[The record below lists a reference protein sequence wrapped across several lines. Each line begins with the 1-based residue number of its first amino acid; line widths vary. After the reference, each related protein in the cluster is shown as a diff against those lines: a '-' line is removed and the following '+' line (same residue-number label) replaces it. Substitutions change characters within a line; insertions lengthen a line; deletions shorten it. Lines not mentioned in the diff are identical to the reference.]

1 MPDGITTLG
10 RYAFNSCTS
19 LETINL
25 PNSITVMGM
34 NCFSGCSSLKS
45 VTLPSG
51 IYYVSSEC
59 FSDCRN
65 LVSVNFPA
73 NGNLYKL
80 SSSCFSGC
88 TSLASVTLPGNIKDL
103 DIRCFMN
110 CKSLKQVILS
120 EGTTGLGL
128 GCFTNCTS
136 LESITF
142 PESINGIGMYCF
154 DGCTSLFSVTCP
166 WENIDTVSVSG
177 DAFRGIFSEAILNV
191 PKGTEE
197 MYKAVEPWKSFNR
210 FAVYDKT
217 GTGVGLSDILAD
229 EFGVELS
236 NGGQTVA
243 VSGLA
248 NGAKVSLYTTDGMLL
263 STDNASDS
271 GTAMLDTKNEHGV
284 LILKIGSK
292 GHKIIVN

>member
-1 MPDGITTLG
+1 MKRIINLLFAIVFALPLYSQEIATIDGIKYFLYNGEATIMEQDNPVSG
-10 RYAFNSCTS
+10 SIVIPEIVSYNNNSYVVVSIADRAFSEKSITS
-19 LETINL
+19 IKL
-25 PNSITVMGM
+25 PNSI
-34 NCFSGCSSLKS
+34 KS
-45 VTLPSG
+45 IG
-51 IYYVSSEC
+51 DEC
-59 FSDCRN
+59 FQFCQI
-65 LVSVNFPA
+65 
-73 NGNLYKL
+73 L
-80 SSSCFSGC
+80 SSVSLPDNI
-88 TSLASVTLPGNIKDL
+88 TSLGY
-103 DIRCFMN
+103 RCFWH
-110 CKSLKQVILS
+110 
-120 EGTTGLGL
+120 
-128 GCFTNCTS
+128 
-136 LESITF
+136 
-142 PESINGIGMYCF
+142 CF

>member
-1 MPDGITTLG
+1 M
-10 RYAFNSCTS
+10 
-19 LETINL
+19 
-25 PNSITVMGM
+25 
-34 NCFSGCSSLKS
+34 
-45 VTLPSG
+45 
-51 IYYVSSEC
+51 
-59 FSDCRN
+59 
-65 LVSVNFPA
+65 
-73 NGNLYKL
+73 
-80 SSSCFSGC
+80 
-88 TSLASVTLPGNIKDL
+88 
-103 DIRCFMN
+103 
-110 CKSLKQVILS
+110 S